1 MYLLLLIQTSIPLQS
16 KLSVFVYL
24 SSLFEAGVGDVFA
37 RSSSKKYQGIEKAF
51 QTKKGRSKSEKQVIK
66 IRILNFLNILIPTIV
81 LYSKIGKSLVLSD
94 SCTSTNQIIDIRIP
108 VAPVNGDITVD
119 LIGWISIG

>member
-1 MYLLLLIQTSIPLQS
+1 M
-16 KLSVFVYL
+16 
-24 SSLFEAGVGDVFA
+24 EDVFA
-37 RSSSKKYQGIEKAF
+37 RSSSKKQQGIEKAF
-51 QTKKGRSKSEKQVIK
+51 QTKKGQSKSEKQVIK

-81 LYSKIGKSLVLSD
+81 LYSKIGKSLVLSN

>member
-1 MYLLLLIQTSIPLQS
+1 M
-16 KLSVFVYL
+16 
-24 SSLFEAGVGDVFA
+24 EDVFA

-51 QTKKGRSKSEKQVIK
+51 QTKKKGDPKSEKQVIK
-66 IRILNFLNILIPTIV
+66 IRILNFLDILIPTIV
-81 LYSKIGKSLVLSD
+81 LYSKIGKSLVLSN